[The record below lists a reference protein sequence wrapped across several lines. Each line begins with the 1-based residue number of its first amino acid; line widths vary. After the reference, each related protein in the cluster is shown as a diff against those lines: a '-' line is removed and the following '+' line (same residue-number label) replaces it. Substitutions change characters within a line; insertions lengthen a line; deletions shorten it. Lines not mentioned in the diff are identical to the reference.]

1 MLFRCRLYIYA
12 AFFCER
18 LVCYRRQ
25 YLTRIQVTIS
35 LFIFDTPLPRRP
47 SLHCDSCRQNIICEG
62 ATWGKLLVS
71 PLLVLVLFA
80 LVSSLSFVISLRFYF
95 FSNGRPSSERLSP
108 SFQVCLSGGDEARVM
123 FLSTGDALPSLAGFS
138 HSQHV
143 PVST

>member
-1 MLFRCRLYIYA
+1 VSSIYICCV
-12 AFFCER
+12 FFVER

-25 YLTRIQVTIS
+25 YLTRIQVTIL

-47 SLHCDSCRQNIICEG
+47 LLHCDSCRQNIICEG

-80 LVSSLSFVISLRFYF
+80 LVSSLSLSSAYGFIF
-95 FSNGRPSSERLSP
+95 FQTFCLWAAVSERLSP

-138 HSQHV
+138 HSQDV